1 MYLITENISK
11 TKLHLTVLTI
21 GIIII
26 SAGIVV
32 MGQILDKEIE
42 GVMLIHDFYI
52 VLALITGSIFIGLLY
67 FANFVDREYQKR
79 DAVLLAKILTVTAL
93 ISAFIIQITGS
104 IGYIEYRS
112 PDPDSAKSQIKQTF
126 PLAHDPMFETMEY
139 LGLLGIIW
147 TGLITYITWYF
158 KEKIFRHTVLKNALI
173 SLTSLAIIYALFISF
188 MGIVPTKIASVQG

>member
-67 FANFVDREYQKR
+67 FANFVDREYQKK

>member
-1 MYLITENISK
+1 MYLVTKNYSK
-11 TKLHLTVLTI
+11 TKFHLTFLTI
-21 GIIII
+21 GIFII
-26 SAGIVV
+26 SAGIVA

-67 FANFVDREYQKR
+67 FANFVDREYQKK

>member
-1 MYLITENISK
+1 MYLILNRFSK
-11 TKLHLTVLTI
+11 TKFHLTILTI

-32 MGQILDKEIE
+32 MGQTLDKEIE

-52 VLALITGSIFIGLLY
+52 VLALITGSLFIGLLY
-67 FANFVDREYQKR
+67 FANFAHIEHQKK

-126 PLAHDPMFETMEY
+126 PLAHEPMFETMEY
-139 LGLLGIIW
+139 LGLLGTMW

-158 KEKIFRHTVLKNALI
+158 KEKIFRHTVLKNTLI

>member
-1 MYLITENISK
+1 MYLILNRFSK
-11 TKLHLTVLTI
+11 TKFHLTILTI

-32 MGQILDKEIE
+32 MGQTLDKEIE

-52 VLALITGSIFIGLLY
+52 VLALITGSLFIGLLY
-67 FANFVDREYQKR
+67 FANFAHIEHQKK
-79 DAVLLAKILTVTAL
+79 DAVLLAKILTLTAL

-126 PLAHDPMFETMEY
+126 PLAHEPMFETMEY
-139 LGLLGIIW
+139 LGLLGTMW

-158 KEKIFRHTVLKNALI
+158 KEKIFRHTVLKNTLI

>member
-67 FANFVDREYQKR
+67 FANFAHIEHQKK

-112 PDPDSAKSQIKQTF
+112 PAPDSAKSQIKQTF

-147 TGLITYITWYF
+147 TGLITYMTWYF
-158 KEKIFRHTVLKNALI
+158 KEKIFRHNVLKNALI

>member
-1 MYLITENISK
+1 MYLVTENISK

>member
-26 SAGIVV
+26 SAGIVA

-67 FANFVDREYQKR
+67 FANFVDREHQKK

-139 LGLLGIIW
+139 LGLLGLIW

>member
-1 MYLITENISK
+1 MYLVTENISK
-11 TKLHLTVLTI
+11 TKFRLTVLTI

-32 MGQILDKEIE
+32 MGQTLDKEIE

-67 FANFVDREYQKR
+67 FANFAHIEHQKK

-93 ISAFIIQITGS
+93 ISALIIQITGS

-139 LGLLGIIW
+139 LGLIGVMW

>member
-1 MYLITENISK
+1 MYLVTENISK

-147 TGLITYITWYF
+147 TGLITFITWYF

>member
-1 MYLITENISK
+1 MYLIIENISK

-67 FANFVDREYQKR
+67 FANFAHIEYQKK
-79 DAVLLAKILTVTAL
+79 DAVLLAKISTLTAL
-93 ISAFIIQITGS
+93 ISVFIIEITGT

-112 PDPDSAKSQIKQTF
+112 VDVDSAKSKIKQTF

-158 KEKIFRHTVLKNALI
+158 KEKIFRHNVLKNALI

>member
-1 MYLITENISK
+1 MYLILNRFSK
-11 TKLHLTVLTI
+11 TNFYLTFIAI

-67 FANFVDREYQKR
+67 FANFVDREYQKK

-147 TGLITYITWYF
+147 TGLVTYITWYF
-158 KEKIFRHTVLKNALI
+158 KEKIFRHNVLKNALI

>member
-1 MYLITENISK
+1 MYLILNRVSK
-11 TKLHLTVLTI
+11 TKLYLTVLTI

-32 MGQILDKEIE
+32 MGQTLDKEIE

-67 FANFVDREYQKR
+67 FANFVDREYQKK
-79 DAVLLAKILTVTAL
+79 DAVLLAKILTLTAL

-139 LGLLGIIW
+139 LGLIGVMW

>member
-26 SAGIVV
+26 SAGIVA

-67 FANFVDREYQKR
+67 FANFVDREHQKK

-104 IGYIEYRS
+104 IGYIEYSS
-112 PDPDSAKSQIKQTF
+112 PDPDSAK
-126 PLAHDPMFETMEY
+126 
-139 LGLLGIIW
+139 
-147 TGLITYITWYF
+147 
-158 KEKIFRHTVLKNALI
+158 
-173 SLTSLAIIYALFISF
+173 
-188 MGIVPTKIASVQG
+188 

>member
-1 MYLITENISK
+1 MYLITEKISK
-11 TKLHLTVLTI
+11 TKFHLTILTI

-32 MGQILDKEIE
+32 MGQTLDKEIE

-52 VLALITGSIFIGLLY
+52 VLALITGSLFIGLLY
-67 FANFVDREYQKR
+67 FANFAHIEYQKK

-126 PLAHDPMFETMEY
+126 PLAHEPMFETMEY
-139 LGLLGIIW
+139 LGLLGTMW

-158 KEKIFRHTVLKNALI
+158 KEKIFINNVLKNVLI
-173 SLTSLAIIYALFISF
+173 SLTFLAIIYAIFISF

>member
-1 MYLITENISK
+1 MYLVTENISK

-67 FANFVDREYQKR
+67 FANFVDREYQKK

>member
-1 MYLITENISK
+1 MYLVTENISK
-11 TKLHLTVLTI
+11 TKLRLTVLTI

-26 SAGIVV
+26 SAGIVA

-67 FANFVDREYQKR
+67 FANFAHIEHQKK

-93 ISAFIIQITGS
+93 ISALIIQITGS

-112 PDPDSAKSQIKQTF
+112 PDPDSAKSKIKQTF
-126 PLAHDPMFETMEY
+126 PMAHDPMFETMEY

>member
-11 TKLHLTVLTI
+11 TKIHLTVLTI

-26 SAGIVV
+26 SAGIVA

-52 VLALITGSIFIGLLY
+52 VLALVTGSIFIGLLY
-67 FANFVDREYQKR
+67 FANIEYQRK
-79 DAVLLAKILTVTAL
+79 DAVLLAKISTLTAL
-93 ISAFIIQITGS
+93 ISVFIIEITGT

-112 PDPDSAKSQIKQTF
+112 VDVDSAKSKIKQIF
-126 PLAHDPMFETMEY
+126 PLAHSPMFETMEY
-139 LGLLGIIW
+139 AGLIGTMW

>member
-1 MYLITENISK
+1 MYLILNRFSK
-11 TKLHLTVLTI
+11 TKFYLTILTI

-67 FANFVDREYQKR
+67 FANFTYIEHQKK

-158 KEKIFRHTVLKNALI
+158 KEKIFRHNVLKNALI

>member
-1 MYLITENISK
+1 MYLILNRFSK
-11 TKLHLTVLTI
+11 TKFYLTFISI

-26 SAGIVV
+26 SAGIVA

-52 VLALITGSIFIGLLY
+52 VLALVTGSIFIGLLY
-67 FANFVDREYQKR
+67 FANIEYQKK
-79 DAVLLAKILTVTAL
+79 DAVLLAKISTLTAL
-93 ISAFIIQITGS
+93 ISVFIIEITGT

-112 PDPDSAKSQIKQTF
+112 VDVDSAKSKIKQIF
-126 PLAHDPMFETMEY
+126 PLAHSPMFETMEY
-139 LGLLGIIW
+139 AGLIGTMW
-147 TGLITYITWYF
+147 TGLIAYITWYF

>member
-11 TKLHLTVLTI
+11 TKLHITFLTI

-32 MGQILDKEIE
+32 MGQTLDKEIE

-67 FANFVDREYQKR
+67 FANFAHIEYQKK
-79 DAVLLAKILTVTAL
+79 DAVLLAKISTLTAL
-93 ISAFIIQITGS
+93 ISVFIIEITGT

-112 PDPDSAKSQIKQTF
+112 VDVDSAKSKIKQIF

-139 LGLLGIIW
+139 LGLIGTMW

-158 KEKIFRHTVLKNALI
+158 KEKIFRHNVLKNALI